1 MLFRYR
7 WTGYQPLGAL
17 KQLPSLGTFHKW
29 IQQNLL
35 YNHVMGGHPYIDDE
49 TGDFDKCG
57 SGHQQFDSW
66 LGLVSQYNANLTRGR
81 ELWRKSQL
89 QGLVKA
95 LSTQAVFYYHEGQLL
110 GQMAVRVTQAT

>member
-1 MLFRYR
+1 MQFFGDEPYLL
-7 WTGYQPLGAL
+7 LGSAQYEL

-29 IQQNLL
+29 MQQNLL

-81 ELWRKSQL
+81 EVARS
-89 QGLVKA
+89 GA
-95 LSTQAVFYYHEGQLL
+95 NRNY
-110 GQMAVRVTQAT
+110 RD